1 MSEAI
6 GYRRAQAGLPV
17 EISSL
22 QGPELYHTALSKR
35 GTALL
40 RLNGFKRNDRWGS
53 GTMKVFAIL
62 NEFGLLSVAIGGH
75 MEEALDNAVDC
86 DCLDSMLVEDGDYDD
101 EQFTSLGNAGELF
114 DLTYCHMRE
123 I

>member
-6 GYRRAQAGLPV
+6 GYVRAQAGLPV

-40 RLNGFKRNDRWGS
+40 RLNGFKRNDRWGG
-53 GTMKVFAIL
+53 GTMKVYAID
-62 NEFGLLSVAIGGH
+62 NEFGLLAIAIGSHGS
-75 MEEALDNAVDC
+75 EALDNAVDC
-86 DCLDSMLVEDGDYDD
+86 DCLDSMLVEDADFDD

-114 DLTYCHMRE
+114 DLSYCHMRE